1 MGYRN
6 LRSLFHDPTADDGS
20 IFEERFSDPHT
31 VHLKTAIKGFPAFV
45 YMAPELYENAIAAA
59 RLDKEIFK
67 LELALPERAL
77 ANYRNSC
84 LIDEIVITNE
94 IEGVHSTRR
103 EIGEVLERLER
114 NDRRGRFLGIV
125 QKYALLQTRP
135 SIPLSTC
142 QDIRDLYDDLVL
154 EEVRS
159 TEPDNV
165 PDGRYFR
172 SKITHV
178 VNQAGMIVHD
188 GIESEEAIVQEMERA
203 LSLLNSAS
211 VEPLVRISAFHFL
224 FGYIHPFYDGNGRT
238 SRFISSYCISQHFEP
253 LAGLNISYAIKENIE
268 KYYKGFSIC
277 EHPLNKGDLTP
288 FVIAFTDIIVEAMRK
303 LRDSLSER
311 KTAFD
316 DARALIRSRVPEH
329 SRHLAETLAA
339 ASLFTF
345 DGISI
350 DGLSSEENISKQTL
364 YKRLAPLQRDGLVAT
379 EKIGRRL
386 FYKLDLKQLGDL

>member
-1 MGYRN
+1 MGYRS
-6 LRSLFHDPTADDGS
+6 LRGLFHDPAADEKAV
-20 IFEERFSDPHT
+20 FEERFSDPRT
-31 VHLKTAIKGFPAFV
+31 IHLETTIKGFPAFIF
-45 YMAPELYENAIAAA
+45 MAPELYENAIAAA
-59 RLDKEIFK
+59 RLDKEILK

-103 EIGEVLERLER
+103 EIGEVLELLEH

-135 SIPLSTC
+135 NIPLETC
-142 QDIRDLYDDLVL
+142 QDIRSLYDDLVL
-154 EEVRS
+154 EEVRA
-159 TEPDNV
+159 TDPDSI

-178 VNQAGMIVHD
+178 VNQAGMVVHD
-188 GIESEEAIVQEMERA
+188 GIEPEEEIIREMENA
-203 LSLLNSAS
+203 LSLLNNAS
-211 VEPLVRISAFHFL
+211 IEPFVRIAVFHFL
-224 FGYIHPFYDGNGRT
+224 FGFIHPFYDGNGRT
-238 SRFISSYCISQHFEP
+238 SRFISSYCISQYFEP
-253 LAGLNISYAIKENIE
+253 LAGLNVSCAIKENIE

-288 FVIAFTDIIVEAMRK
+288 FVISFTDIIVDAMRK
-303 LRDSLSER
+303 LRNSLSER
-311 KTAFD
+311 RIAFD
-316 DARALIRSRVPEH
+316 RALNHIGSRVPEQ
-329 SRHLAETLAA
+329 SRHVAETLAA

-350 DGLSSEENISKQTL
+350 DGLSTEEGVTRQTL
-364 YKRLAPLQRDGLVAT
+364 YKRLAPLQSKGLVTT

-386 FYKLDLKQLGDL
+386 FYKLDLKRLSDL

>member
-6 LRSLFHDPTADDGS
+6 LRSLFHDPAADDGS
-20 IFEERFSDPHT
+20 IFEERFSDPRT
-31 VHLKTAIKGFPAFV
+31 VHLETAIKGFPAFV

-188 GIESEEAIVQEMERA
+188 GIEPEEAIVQEMERA

-268 KYYKGFSIC
+268 KYYKGFSVC

-350 DGLSSEENISKQTL
+350 DGLSSEENVSKQTL
-364 YKRLAPLQRDGLVAT
+364 YKRLAPLQRDELVAT